1 MEKAIVVTRQALTSR
16 PQAALM
22 VHSVNGYTVCVIPAA
37 FSVVVGQELYR
48 PEHYRGVWRVSG
60 SNDLFPANIT
70 GSMTLDE
77 AERAFTQILSL

>member
-1 MEKAIVVTRQALTSR
+1 MEKAIVVNRQVLTSR

-37 FSVVVGQELYR
+37 FSVVAGQELYR
-48 PEHYRGVWRVSG
+48 QEHYRGVWRVSG

-70 GSMTLDE
+70 GAMTLDE
-77 AERAFTQILSL
+77 AVQAFEKIISM